1 MMPTKGNGPTAGNS
15 QPAKSHT
22 KHAHIL
28 EATPAQVNII
38 DFTEE
43 RRAKDTVTLIAQFAL
58 AGHTVH
64 RSDTGD
70 FLVCRYGLSR
80 WCKDFAELRA
90 FAVRVGV
97 RHE

>member
-1 MMPTKGNGPTAGNS
+1 MPTKGNGPTAGNS

-70 FLVCRYGLSR
+70 FLVCRYGHSR
-80 WCKDFAELRA
+80 WCENLDALRA

-97 RHE
+97 RYE

>member
-1 MMPTKGNGPTAGNS
+1 MTAPERKAPGACNTKGLENHSDAT
-15 QPAKSHT
+15 
-22 KHAHIL
+22 IL
-28 EATPAQVNII
+28 GATSEQVNVV
-38 DFTEE
+38 DFSTE
-43 RRAKDTVTLIAQFAL
+43 RRAKDTATLIAQFAL

-70 FLVCRYGLSR
+70 FLVCRYGHSR
-80 WCKDFAELRA
+80 WCENLDALRA

>member
-1 MMPTKGNGPTAGNS
+1 MQPQKGNGLTAGNS

-28 EATPAQVNII
+28 GAPPARVNIV
-38 DFTEE
+38 DLARE
-43 RRAKDTVTLIAQFAL
+43 RQEKDAATLIARFIL
-58 AGHTVH
+58 AGHEVH
-64 RSDTGD
+64 RGDHGD
-70 FLVCRYGLSR
+70 FLVSRWGLSR
-80 WCKDFAELRA
+80 WCENLAALRA